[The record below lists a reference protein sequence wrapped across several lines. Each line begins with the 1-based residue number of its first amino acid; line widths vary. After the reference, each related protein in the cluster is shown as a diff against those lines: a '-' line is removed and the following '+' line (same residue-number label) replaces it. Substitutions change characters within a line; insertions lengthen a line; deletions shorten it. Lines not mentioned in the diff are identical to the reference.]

1 MKRWSAPCIVQCT
14 AEELKQ
20 IIKVRAWSVG
30 SAYEVGEFLDTAN
43 QGMSGTVY
51 MDGNQG
57 HAIQVTVIGW
67 TIVFGIEVKEL
78 LSSTGETYKY
88 QKIGGVW
95 QRVY

>member
-1 MKRWSAPCIVQCT
+1 MKRWSAPCIVRYAT
-14 AEELKQ
+14 EELKQ

-30 SAYEVGEFLDTAN
+30 SAYEVGEFLDSAN
-43 QGMSGTVY
+43 QGMSGMVY

-67 TIVFGIEVKEL
+67 TIILGIEVKEL
-78 LSSTGETYKY
+78 LSSTGEIYRY

-95 QRVY
+95 QIVY